1 MPKPS
6 EVSLETRFWMR
17 SGYVDPRTNDCMLW
31 MGHRTAQG
39 YGQMKD
45 AKGKVHY
52 AHRVA
57 YELTHGPIPEGMVIR
72 HRCPEAN
79 GGPNPSC
86 CRPGHLEIGTYSDN
100 AMDIQVDG
108 RQQVIDPPC
117 THVVRGL
124 RHLYKSGKF
133 SQRQLSEFLFG
144 GGMHQPTVQRIVS
157 GKSHVAAGGPI
168 TKRGRGKKPS
178 RRVK

>member
-72 HRCPEAN
+72 HRCP
-79 GGPNPSC
+79 
-86 CRPGHLEIGTYSDN
+86 
-100 AMDIQVDG
+100 
-108 RQQVIDPPC
+108 
-117 THVVRGL
+117 
-124 RHLYKSGKF
+124 
-133 SQRQLSEFLFG
+133 
-144 GGMHQPTVQRIVS
+144 
-157 GKSHVAAGGPI
+157 
-168 TKRGRGKKPS
+168 
-178 RRVK
+178 